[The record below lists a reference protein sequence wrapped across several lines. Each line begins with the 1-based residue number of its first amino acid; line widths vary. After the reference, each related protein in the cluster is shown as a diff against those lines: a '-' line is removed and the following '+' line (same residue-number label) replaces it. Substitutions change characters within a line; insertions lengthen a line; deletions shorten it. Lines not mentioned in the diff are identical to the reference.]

1 MIKLYGV
8 SISNNVA
15 KVRYCLSYLN
25 LPYDLIETSPIKGET
40 QTDSFRQI
48 SPSGKVPAI
57 DVDGFTLFESN
68 AINRYLAAI
77 QQAPIY
83 PMDAKKRAKIDA
95 WMDYVSI
102 HVGAAQGRVTFNRAL
117 APILGMPSDEAAIK
131 EALELL
137 GKYLPIIDAQLS
149 INKYLAGSEFS
160 LADIDLLAV
169 LDPSELSDINLQPYS
184 NIVKWRNQLKAE
196 PFYQNIY
203 KDFTEHVKGA
213 IGSLI
218 A

>member
-25 LPYDLIETSPIKGET
+25 LAYELIETSPIKGET

-68 AINRYLAAI
+68 AINRYLAVI
-77 QQAPIY
+77 QQSPIY
-83 PMDAKKRAKIDA
+83 PVDAEKRAKIDA

-102 HVGAAQGRVTFNRAL
+102 HVSAAQGRVTFNRAL
-117 APILGMPSDEAAIK
+117 APILGMQPDEAAIK

-137 GKYLPIIDAQLS
+137 GKYLPIIDSQLS
-149 INKYLAGSEFS
+149 KNKYLAGSEFS

-169 LDPSELSDINLQPYS
+169 LDPAELSDIDLRSYS
-184 NIVKWRNQLKAE
+184 NILKWRNQLKFE
-196 PFYQNIY
+196 PFYQNVY
-203 KDFTEHVKGA
+203 KDFTEYVKGA
-213 IGSLI
+213 IISLV